1 MSIGPRVLVVD
12 DEPQIQR
19 FLRPSLIAEGYQVL
33 SAATGGEALRQWR
46 QHEPD
51 VIVLDLGLP
60 DADGKEIIRAIRMT
74 SKVPI
79 VVLSARDREAEK
91 IAALDLGAD
100 DYVNKPFGIG
110 ELMARLRMALR
121 HADPGAT
128 QSTVFKAGDLVFD
141 TSAHRVTLKGEPLRL
156 TPKEYDLLHLLV
168 QHAGKVLTHRLILTR
183 VWGPAHAED
192 AQYLR
197 VFVRRLRQKIE
208 AEPAD
213 PKIIL
218 TEPGVGYRLGC

>member
-1 MSIGPRVLVVD
+1 MSIGPRILVVD

-33 SAATGGEALRQWR
+33 SAATSVEALRQWR

-60 DADGKEIIRAIRMT
+60 DGDGKEIIRTVRAT

-79 VVLSARDREAEK
+79 VVLSARDQEAEK
-91 IAALDLGAD
+91 VAALDLGAD

-110 ELMARLRMALR
+110 ELMARLRLALR
-121 HADPGAT
+121 HANPGES
-128 QSTVFKAGDLVFD
+128 QSTTFTAGDIVLD
-141 TSAHRVTLKGEPLRL
+141 THAHRVTLRGEPLRL
-156 TPKEYDLLHLLV
+156 TPKEYDLLHLLI
-168 QHAGKVLTHRLILTR
+168 QHAGKVITHRQVLTR

-218 TEPGVGYRLGC
+218 TEPGVGYRLGE